1 MEVLHKISRDMGK
14 TGMGKID
21 VGLLTTINTTIPR
34 GTGSFGVY
42 ELLIVSGVNHGVYP
56 SGS

>member
-1 MEVLHKISRDMGK
+1 MGK